1 VVEEKDRYH
10 LPRQLCQKF
19 YDLIEEFQGERYVTA
34 PLHSKDINL
43 KSDKICKLA
52 LAQVAHET

>member
-10 LPRQLCQKF
+10 LPHQLFQKI
-19 YDLIEEFQGERYVTA
+19 YHLIKEFQGERYVTA
-34 PLHSKDINL
+34 PLHSKDINP
-43 KSDKICKLA
+43 KSDKICRLA